1 MHNWHGCAS
10 ARPALSSVSAAPP
23 SRLQAL
29 NCAAA
34 TGDEAA
40 IKRMLA
46 AGLWVNEADGRGL
59 TALHC
64 AAGRNALPALRAL
77 CAAGA
82 STAQRTQCGN
92 LALHHAALGG

>member
-1 MHNWHGCAS
+1 
-10 ARPALSSVSAAPP
+10 
-23 SRLQAL
+23 
-29 NCAAA
+29 
-34 TGDEAA
+34 
-40 IKRMLA
+40 MLA

-64 AAGRNALPALRAL
+64 AAGRNALPALRTL
-77 CAAGA
+77 CVAGA